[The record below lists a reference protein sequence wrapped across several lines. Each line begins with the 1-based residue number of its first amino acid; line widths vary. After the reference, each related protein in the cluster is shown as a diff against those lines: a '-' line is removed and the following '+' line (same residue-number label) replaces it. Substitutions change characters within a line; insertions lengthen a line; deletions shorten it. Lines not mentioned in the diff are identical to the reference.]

1 MSGHRIGSHPICLFS
16 VLLAC
21 LAVAEAAWAHATQL
35 SSSAIRLQ
43 GSTAVID
50 LELNGRDIDVALKAH
65 IVDASLQV
73 APDQL
78 RQVQDQLVGYVLQHA
93 RVLNTAGAACQG
105 WGERVEPKAEHVL
118 LRIRWTC
125 PPMNGS
131 LAYDVTLFQEID
143 PAARHMVTVSGE
155 LSRMGLLSVS
165 NPRLKLANT
174 QAQLAEVLWHY
185 LVSGIEHIVSGY
197 DHIAFLVAVI
207 VWGRRL
213 WPLVGVVTAFTV
225 AHSVT
230 LTLAVLDIVSP
241 PAKLV
246 ETLIALSIVYVAAE
260 NFFVRDIRHRWI
272 ITFLFG
278 LVHGFGFAGALK
290 AYGLPRDALIPAL
303 AAFNVG
309 VEVGQ
314 IVVVLVAL
322 GAMRA
327 LEMGLR
333 ALSGRPR
340 QLPDPRFVRVVST
353 GVLLLGVYWTLERL
367 LA

>member
-1 MSGHRIGSHPICLFS
+1 
-16 VLLAC
+16 
-21 LAVAEAAWAHATQL
+21 
-35 SSSAIRLQ
+35 
-43 GSTAVID
+43 
-50 LELNGRDIDVALKAH
+50 
-65 IVDASLQV
+65 
-73 APDQL
+73 
-78 RQVQDQLVGYVLQHA
+78 
-93 RVLNTAGAACQG
+93 
-105 WGERVEPKAEHVL
+105 
-118 LRIRWTC
+118 
-125 PPMNGS
+125 
-131 LAYDVTLFQEID
+131 
-143 PAARHMVTVSGE
+143 
-155 LSRMGLLSVS
+155 
-165 NPRLKLANT
+165 
-174 QAQLAEVLWHY
+174 
-185 LVSGIEHIVSGY
+185 VSGY

-213 WPLVGVVTAFTV
+213 WPLVGVVTAFTL